1 MIGEKMQKA
10 INDQINAELC
20 SAYLYLSMVSY
31 FESANLPGFATWM
44 RVQVQEEIAHAM
56 KFFDY
61 MLAQGRRALVQPIA
75 GPETQ
80 WDSPLAV
87 FEAAYRHEQYVTE
100 RIHNLMK
107 IARKESDTAT
117 EILLQWFVTE
127 QVEEESNA
135 DRVVQKLKR
144 AGDTPAAL
152 FIMDQ
157 ELGARVFVP
166 PTKGGAAT

>member
-1 MIGEKMQKA
+1 MIGERMQKA
-10 INDQINAELC
+10 INDQINAELY

-31 FESANLPGFATWM
+31 FESVNLPGFATWM

-61 MLAQGRRALVQPIA
+61 LHARGGRALVQPIA

-80 WDSPLAV
+80 WASPLAV
-87 FEAAYRHEQYVTE
+87 FEAGYKHEQYVTG
-100 RIHNLMK
+100 RINNLVK
-107 IARKESDTAT
+107 IAREEIDVAT
-117 EILLQWFVTE
+117 EILLQWYVTE

-135 DRVVQKLKR
+135 DQVIQKLKR

-152 FIMDQ
+152 FMMDQ
-157 ELGARVFVP
+157 ELGTRVFVP
-166 PTKGGAAT
+166 PTPAGAAP